1 MMGRLRRCLFVTRQ
15 PLNATVEKVGM
26 TLEMARDV
34 ARRIKAA
41 ADKVDAWRVDVA
53 RKGIQAAK
61 AARVRTDI

>member
-1 MMGRLRRCLFVTRQ
+1 
-15 PLNATVEKVGM
+15 M

-41 ADKVDAWRVDVA
+41 ADKADAWRVDVA